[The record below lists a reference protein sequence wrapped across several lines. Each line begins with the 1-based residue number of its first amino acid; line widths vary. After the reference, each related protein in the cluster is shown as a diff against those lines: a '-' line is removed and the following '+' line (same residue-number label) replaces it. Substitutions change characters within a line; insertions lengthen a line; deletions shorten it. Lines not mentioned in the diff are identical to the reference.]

1 MKGIL
6 TKDIISLKINY
17 KTVLF
22 CELFISVL
30 SALSSFKKGAVS
42 AVIPIGSAILAEMLT
57 MALFFEDEKTGFDK
71 TIALFPISRR
81 QEVLVRYISALLTA
95 AAQTVIFFIPVTAG
109 AFMGGHSDITPI
121 ISAALLL
128 FTICLVFA
136 AIIYLRIYG
145 LGAKKG
151 KKVFIAVGACII
163 SVIGPWSV
171 IPDRP
176 FFDKFSPPTDKMV
189 LFTVIGIAFTAIS
202 CLLSAAFYEK
212 KDI

>member
-81 QEVLVRYISALLTA
+81 QEVLGRYISALLTA

-136 AIIYLRIYG
+136 AIIYLSIYG
-145 LGAKKG
+145 PGAKKG
-151 KKVFIAVGACII
+151 KKGFYSGRRVHHLRY
-163 SVIGPWSV
+163 WSPV
-171 IPDRP
+171 CDTRTT
-176 FFDKFSPPTDKMV
+176 F
-189 LFTVIGIAFTAIS
+189 LR
-202 CLLSAAFYEK
+202 
-212 KDI
+212 

>member
-17 KTVLF
+17 RIVLF

-81 QEVLVRYISALLTA
+81 QEVLGRYISALLTA

-136 AIIYLRIYG
+136 AIIYMSIYG

-151 KKVFIAVGACII
+151 KKVFIAAGACII
-163 SVIGPWSV
+163 SVMGPWSV

-176 FFDKFSPPTDKMV
+176 FFDKFSPPTDKMM

>member
-17 KTVLF
+17 RIVLF

-81 QEVLVRYISALLTA
+81 QEVLGRYISALLTA
-95 AAQTVIFFIPVTAG
+95 AAQTVILFIPVTAG

-136 AIIYLRIYG
+136 AIIYLSIYG
-145 LGAKKG
+145 PGAKKG
-151 KKVFIAVGACII
+151 KKVFIAAGGCII
-163 SVIGPWSV
+163 SVIGPRSV
-171 IPDRP
+171 IPERP
-176 FFDKFSPPTDKMV
+176 FFDKFSPPTDKMM

>member
-81 QEVLVRYISALLTA
+81 QEVLGRYISALLTA

-136 AIIYLRIYG
+136 AIIYLSIYG

-151 KKVFIAVGACII
+151 KKVFIAAGACTI
-163 SVIGPWSV
+163 SVTGPWSV
-171 IPDRP
+171 IRNRP
-176 FFDKFSPPTDKMV
+176 FFDKFSPPTDKMM

>member
-81 QEVLVRYISALLTA
+81 QEVLGRYISALLTA

-136 AIIYLRIYG
+136 AIIYLSIYG

-151 KKVFIAVGACII
+151 KKVFIAAGGCII
-163 SVIGPWSV
+163 SVMGPWSV

-176 FFDKFSPPTDKMV
+176 FFDKFSPPTDKMM

>member
-17 KTVLF
+17 RTVLF
-22 CELFISVL
+22 CELFISIL

-81 QEVLVRYISALLTA
+81 QEVLGRYISALLTA

-109 AFMGGHSDITPI
+109 TFMGGHSDITPI

-136 AIIYLRIYG
+136 AIIYLSIYG

-151 KKVFIAVGACII
+151 KKVFIAAGACII
-163 SVIGPWSV
+163 SVMGPWSV

-176 FFDKFSPPTDKMV
+176 FFDKFSPPTDKMM

>member
-81 QEVLVRYISALLTA
+81 QEVLGRYISALLTA

-109 AFMGGHSDITPI
+109 ALMGGHSDITPI

-136 AIIYLRIYG
+136 AIIYLSIYG
-145 LGAKKG
+145 PGAKKG
-151 KKVFIAVGACII
+151 KKVFIAAGGCII

>member
-22 CELFISVL
+22 CELFILVL

-81 QEVLVRYISALLTA
+81 QEVLGRYISALLTA

-109 AFMGGHSDITPI
+109 ALMGGHSDITPI

-136 AIIYLRIYG
+136 AIIYLSIYG

-151 KKVFIAVGACII
+151 KKVFIAAGGCII